1 MNPLRLL
8 LLALNTLFVF
18 GNLIFVGGS
27 QAQNFPSKPIVLI
40 GPYADG
46 GVSASIARHVG
57 ASLSGALK
65 QTVLVENL
73 GGESGVTA
81 IQKVLNAASD
91 GHTLL
96 QASPSELVLVPFAN
110 KNAKFKSEDFR
121 MVQFIVNTPL
131 VIVAR
136 KGLDANNAD
145 ELALLARRSAAL
157 GRPLVYASSGVSS
170 YGHMLGSHISRQM
183 NAPMLHAP
191 YPNTAQVVKGLIDEQ
206 VDIVISAY
214 NDSQLVLHTS
224 GKVKIIAA
232 LSAQRQP
239 AIPDVPSVDE
249 GVMLKGY
256 HHSTWF
262 AYFVKKDTPEPIV
275 QVLHKALSQTLGET
289 TISTTLV
296 SKSSIVPPP
305 ISLAE
310 ASKKYTAE
318 IVKFRAIAKSIS
330 AEHQ

>member
-1 MNPLRLL
+1 MKPSPVLL
-8 LLALNTLFVF
+8 LVLNTLFVF
-18 GNLIFVGGS
+18 GSLVFAGGS
-27 QAQNFPSKPIVLI
+27 QAQTFPSKPIVLI
-40 GPYADG
+40 GPYPEG
-46 GVSASIARHVG
+46 GVSASIAKHVG
-57 ASLSGALK
+57 ASLSSTLK

-81 IQKVLNAASD
+81 VQKVLNAPSD

-96 QASPSELVLVPFAN
+96 QASPSELVLVPFVN

-121 MVQFIVNTPL
+121 MVQFVVDTPL
-131 VIVAR
+131 IIVAR

-145 ELALLARRSAAL
+145 ELAVLARRSAAL

-170 YGHMLGSHISRQM
+170 YGHMLGSHISRQI

-191 YPNTAQVVKGLIDEQ
+191 YPNTAQVVKGLVDEQ
-206 VDIVISAY
+206 IDFVITAY
-214 NDSQLVLHTS
+214 NDSQLALHTS

-262 AYFVKKDTPEPIV
+262 AYFVKKRHARV
-275 QVLHKALSQTLGET
+275 HSAGLAQS
-289 TISTTLV
+289 
-296 SKSSIVPPP
+296 P
-305 ISLAE
+305 ISNARQ
-310 ASKKYTAE
+310 SHNSYY
-318 IVKFRAIAKSIS
+318 FSI
-330 AEHQ
+330 